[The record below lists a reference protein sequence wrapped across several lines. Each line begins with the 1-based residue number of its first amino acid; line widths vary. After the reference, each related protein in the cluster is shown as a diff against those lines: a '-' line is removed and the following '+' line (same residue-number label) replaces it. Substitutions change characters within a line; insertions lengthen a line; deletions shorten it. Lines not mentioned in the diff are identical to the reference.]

1 MVGEFDP
8 DKTESRNELCWRR
21 NSLLADSQRHPA
33 RLPDR
38 CCCCSSRH
46 PLPRV
51 RARACCRRSIAR
63 VRLLDHEKVG
73 LPSLNPLRHSCR
85 RPRLRHPLQP
95 YRRSP
100 LSPAAPSRIIRLP
113 NLMPKIVLA
122 DNRDIIQRNNGSLY
136 VLGDNL
142 SRVSRHIFISVAPTV
157 PQLSRIF
164 NDVEVHVQERF
175 LQDSVRGLRKSPASK
190 NRLRIP
196 LRVVEHLCT
205 LGAAT

>member
-38 CCCCSSRH
+38 CCCCSSRQ

-85 RPRLRHPLQP
+85 GPRLRNPLQP

-100 LSPAAPSRIIRLP
+100 PSSAAPSHPIRL
-113 NLMPKIVLA
+113 
-122 DNRDIIQRNNGSLY
+122 SS
-136 VLGDNL
+136 L
-142 SRVSRHIFISVAPTV
+142 SRADYSKRSIVESIESPKAHAV
-157 PQLSRIF
+157 P
-164 NDVEVHVQERF
+164 VVQPA
-175 LQDSVRGLRKSPASK
+175 KSEMAYAWPSLEA
-190 NRLRIP
+190 RL
-196 LRVVEHLCT
+196 
-205 LGAAT
+205 

>member
-85 RPRLRHPLQP
+85 GPRLRNPLQP

-100 LSPAAPSRIIRLP
+100 PSSAAPSRPLRLP
-113 NLMPKIVLA
+113 CPPGTKATQKPNLRLGQYSAKISRGSVL
-122 DNRDIIQRNNGSLY
+122 
-136 VLGDNL
+136 
-142 SRVSRHIFISVAPTV
+142 F
-157 PQLSRIF
+157 
-164 NDVEVHVQERF
+164 
-175 LQDSVRGLRKSPASK
+175 
-190 NRLRIP
+190 
-196 LRVVEHLCT
+196 
-205 LGAAT
+205 